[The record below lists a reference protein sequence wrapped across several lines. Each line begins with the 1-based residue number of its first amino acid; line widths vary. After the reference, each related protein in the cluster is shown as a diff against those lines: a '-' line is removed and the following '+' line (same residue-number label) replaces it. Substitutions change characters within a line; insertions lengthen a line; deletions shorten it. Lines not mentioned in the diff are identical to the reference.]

1 MRLRTIIFILILIAN
16 PIKVHADN
24 VTVTGVVRDSVTHE
38 PIPFATVLLKGTD
51 RGTLTDDNG
60 KYTITTALRWDSIQ
74 AASMG
79 YDTKQLPAKKGN
91 KIIM

>member
-1 MRLRTIIFILILIAN
+1 MRLRTIIFILIAN

-24 VTVTGVVRDSVTHE
+24 VTVTGVVRDSLTHE

-79 YDTKQLPAKKGN
+79 YDTKQQIGRASCRERV
-91 KIIM
+91 

>member
-24 VTVTGVVRDSVTHE
+24 VTVTGMVRDSVTHE

-74 AASMG
+74 AASCLL
-79 YDTKQLPAKKGN
+79 YTSEAADDAN
-91 KIIM
+91 RV